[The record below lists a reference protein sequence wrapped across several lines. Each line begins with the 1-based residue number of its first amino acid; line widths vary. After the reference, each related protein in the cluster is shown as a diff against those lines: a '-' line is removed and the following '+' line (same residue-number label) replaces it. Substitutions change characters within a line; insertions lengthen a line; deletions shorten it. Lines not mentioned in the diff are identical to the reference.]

1 MELWFSHWWRSSGK
15 NLGADPVKPV
25 IGILT
30 FEVACLMLKVI
41 HLWKC
46 LRDKK
51 MVQLREEV
59 ITSLGIQKL
68 VSDDEDNLMDLV
80 LAEILETFGYL
91 AKSVARLGKRC
102 TDPAYHHLEHIFD
115 YPIKID
121 LNWRGWEYRSKK
133 MEKKVR
139 KMERFVGVTSQL
151 HQEIEV
157 MAELEQSLR
166 RMQANVDIDQ
176 VKLFESQRKVMWQRL
191 EVKSLREM
199 SPWIRTYDYTVRIL
213 LRSLFTISERIKY
226 VYGINQTGDFE
237 GINDSECD
245 NIDGCL
251 VRSHSISARMQSSI
265 HPSESNPSISDS
277 STIGRSVSNLG
288 SFNKKLKT
296 HYQSSILFG
305 KHPLARTRRLTHVA
319 PIKGCMMR
327 GSDSPVL
334 LTKSSS
340 IRSSGAFQNNIDK
353 MKDTSSK
360 HRLLNYFPSTLCH
373 AGLALH
379 YANVII
385 LIEKLASSP
394 HLISL
399 DAREDLY
406 NMLPANIRA
415 SMRAKLKL
423 FSKTL
428 AASVNNAALV
438 AELSLAV
445 VRLLEWLA
453 PLAHNMIRWH
463 AEKNFEKKR
472 MVSRTNVL
480 LVQTLYFAN
489 QEKTESAITELL
501 IHLTYISRFR

>member
-1 MELWFSHWWRSSGK
+1 MELWFSHWRRSSEK
-15 NLGADPVKPV
+15 NLGAEPV

-30 FEVACLMLKVI
+30 FEVACLMLKVF

-68 VSDDEDNLMDLV
+68 VSDDEDYLMDLV

-102 TDPAYHHLEHIFD
+102 RDPAYHHLEHIFD
-115 YPIKID
+115 DPTKIN

-166 RMQANVDIDQ
+166 RMQANVDINQ
-176 VKLFESQRKVMWQRL
+176 VKLFEFQQKVMWQRL

-199 SPWIRTYDYTVRIL
+199 SPWNRTYDYTVRIL

-226 VYGINQTGDFE
+226 VFGINQTADSE

-251 VRSHSISARMQSSI
+251 VRSHSISACMQSSI
-265 HPSESNPSISDS
+265 HPSESNLSVSNS
-277 STIGRSVSNLG
+277 STIGRVSNLN

-305 KHPLARTRRLTHVA
+305 KHPLARTGKLTHFA
-319 PIKGCMMR
+319 PFKGCMMG

-340 IRSSGAFQNNIDK
+340 MRSSGAFQNDTDK
-353 MKDTSSK
+353 MKDTCSK
-360 HRLLNYFPSTLCH
+360 HRLLNSFPSTLCH

-379 YANVII
+379 YANLII
-385 LIEKLASSP
+385 LIEKLASFP
-394 HLISL
+394 HLITL

-406 NMLPANIRA
+406 IMLPASIRA

-428 AASVNNAALV
+428 AASVSNAALV
-438 AELSLAV
+438 AESSLAV
-445 VRLLEWLA
+445 VRILQWLA

-463 AEKNFEKKR
+463 AERNFEKKR
-472 MVSRTNVL
+472 MVSRTNML
-480 LVQTLYFAN
+480 LVQTLYFAS

-501 IHLTYISRFR
+501 IHLTYILRFR